1 MIRVAVRDVIRDVT
15 GRTWRKRNP
24 HRILNPS
31 DRCSCRPPALPVS
44 FGIGRTTV
52 YALVKD
58 GHLTPI
64 HLRGCVR
71 FSMYEIEQYI
81 ESLRRAA

>member
-1 MIRVAVRDVIRDVT
+1 MAEMKAEQNAEAVRPLLVSAAGAAR
-15 GRTWRKRNP
+15 
-24 HRILNPS
+24 
-31 DRCSCRPPALPVS
+31 ALS
-44 FGIGRTTV
+44 IGRTTI
-52 YALVKD
+52 YELVKD

-71 FSMYEIEQYI
+71 FSMYEIEQYV